1 MFAGYAFQRFLFECL
16 YPTMKKKRKKK
27 SEKLFFQPAGP
38 APRLPAR
45 LSGRRGGRRR
55 AGPRPRGGSRRLR
68 PHRLPAEK
76 AEKAAGR
83 GSSAREG
90 TGTGARRALSDK
102 DRGFMINLGRFKY
115 LLSQGFRGGEESPS
129 QSQSCHLLTSG
140 QCQPN
145 SLIFTEEMR
154 RPLCR
159 DLK

>member
-1 MFAGYAFQRFLFECL
+1 MPVSDNE
-16 YPTMKKKRKKK
+16 KKNPK
-27 SEKLFFQPAGP
+27 SYSSSQQAQPP
-38 APRLPAR
+38 RLPPRLPRRRCRLPAR
-45 LSGRRGGRRR
+45 RTPGTQGGW
-55 AGPRPRGGSRRLR
+55 RPLH
-68 PHRLPAEK
+68 PHRLP

-83 GSSAREG
+83 GSSSREG
-90 TGTGARRALSDK
+90 KGTGARRALSDN

-115 LLSQGFRGGEESPS
+115 LLSQGFQGGEESPS
-129 QSQSCHLLTSG
+129 PSQSCHLLTSG